1 MRELELTVAVGVEEA
16 FKSRFCLRTPMLQA
30 TAEMQN
36 FWTTAYL
43 T

>member
-1 MRELELTVAVGVEEA
+1 MRELELTVEVGVEEA
-16 FKSRFCLRTPMLQA
+16 FKRRFCLRMAMLQA

-36 FWTTAYL
+36 FCTTAYL